1 MILGGGFLR
10 FTSLGAF
17 ANKPKEINNSIINR
31 IILYLHE
38 IACKIKFFD
47 AILPKR

>member
-17 ANKPKEINNSIINR
+17 ANKLKEINKSIIIR
-31 IILYLHE
+31 IFLYFQKFDHE
-38 IACKIKFFD
+38 TNSFVPS
-47 AILPKR
+47 LVE